1 MMWAWVYFTFY
12 LFLFCDFQRLVSSV
26 RYVGTISN
34 WTKRFA
40 NFAASIYFIRTV
52 SFRGWNYTTLVR
64 FAGKSKGKKLK
75 KPEQEMQRIIPEVK
89 NPTPEVVQ
97 VAPLAVG

>member
-1 MMWAWVYFTFY
+1 M
-12 LFLFCDFQRLVSSV
+12 
-26 RYVGTISN
+26 
-34 WTKRFA
+34 KRFA
-40 NFAASIYFIRTV
+40 NFAASIYFTRTV

-64 FAGKSKGKKLK
+64 FAGKSKVKKLK
-75 KPEQEMQRIIPEVK
+75 KPEMQRIIPEVK

>member
-1 MMWAWVYFTFY
+1 MWAWVYLTFY

-40 NFAASIYFIRTV
+40 NFAASIYFTRTV
-52 SFRGWNYTTLVR
+52 SFRGWNYTILVR
-64 FAGKSKGKKLK
+64 FAGKSKEKKRK